1 MDENSNIPGASGA
14 EPQQPAP
21 EPAPSAVP
29 ENPFAAFGAP
39 GPGSQPAPAAP
50 SDAVQPAPAAAA
62 PAPEIAQPAP
72 TAPTQPY
79 YDATAA
85 QAAQQPYAPYG
96 QSAGAGQSRFR
107 GKRLRFLFVNGLDL
121 SYSLVHGSHEDVRK
135 RFGIVGI
142 DHLGRHFDSD
152 KLFFAVHFDLHG
164 SAARRYLIFARLKLL
179 GQRSHVVL
187 KFLILAH
194 ERVHVCGSATA
205 DALRYS
211 CFHFSVLSLTSG

>member
-1 MDENSNIPGASGA
+1 MDENSNIPGASGV

-62 PAPEIAQPAP
+62 PAPEIAQHAP

-96 QSAGAGQSRFR
+96 QSAGLHSSYGPAAD
-107 GKRLRFLFVNGLDL
+107 LR
-121 SYSLVHGSHEDVRK
+121 
-135 RFGIVGI
+135 
-142 DHLGRHFDSD
+142 
-152 KLFFAVHFDLHG
+152 
-164 SAARRYLIFARLKLL
+164 
-179 GQRSHVVL
+179 
-187 KFLILAH
+187 
-194 ERVHVCGSATA
+194 
-205 DALRYS
+205 AL
-211 CFHFSVLSLTSG
+211 